1 MEDDEKERWCHAS
14 PPPPP
19 TTTRPHTNTRTHTQT
34 RENALIQV
42 TGTAAQEITY
52 SSRDTSSGRYRS
64 LTIQCPVQNADQL
77 YAIYDRI
84 SQDARVKFKF

>member
-1 MEDDEKERWCHAS
+1 MVDKGRSTSTDRGTYLYVQPTTHTHA
-14 PPPPP
+14 P
-19 TTTRPHTNTRTHTQT
+19 TTTPTDK
-34 RENALIQV
+34 NAQV
-42 TGTAAQEITY
+42 TGKEAGEITY
-52 SSRDTSSGRYRS
+52 SSRDTSSGKYRS

>member
-1 MEDDEKERWCHAS
+1 MTGKEA
-14 PPPPP
+14 
-19 TTTRPHTNTRTHTQT
+19 
-34 RENALIQV
+34 
-42 TGTAAQEITY
+42 GEITY